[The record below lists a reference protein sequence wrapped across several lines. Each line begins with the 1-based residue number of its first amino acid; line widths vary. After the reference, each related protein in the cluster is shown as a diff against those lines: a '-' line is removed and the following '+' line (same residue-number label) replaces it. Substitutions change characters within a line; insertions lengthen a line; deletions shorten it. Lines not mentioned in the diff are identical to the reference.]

1 MMQRPDS
8 LTPSIYH
15 RVGGSETFDKLAR
28 AFYARVE
35 NDPVLRPL
43 YPRRLDGCPTRNLA
57 RFLTQFFG
65 GPCEHSQH
73 SSQPSLREAHARF
86 RIGPAERDAWLRNMA
101 AALEDVGVEEPAR
114 SAMRDYFAEAS
125 AFLVNVPVPG
135 WETTPIAWEA
145 PTGVHREVA
154 LRWAEQRAFE
164 EIVSAARAG
173 EAERVLQCVESDLI
187 RAQTRRDPASLLTL
201 LAVMHGTGDGDL
213 MSDVQRRLK
222 AEPRLASARYGGGRT
237 LLHDA
242 AAQWSSAF
250 AELLLG
256 LGADPNATD
265 EAGHAPL
272 YAAANRFVKPRDRRL
287 AAGSDVVRLLVQ
299 AGADVNACGGVK
311 ACSALHMAAR
321 RGNVAVAEALIEAG
335 AEIEAR
341 DDCGDTPLRR
351 AVNCGQPE
359 IAALLLS
366 RGADLHSRGS
376 RGRTPLQAARGASM
390 QALLQRAE
398 GALFPDRANRSPHG
412 SEGIRTPRALSASA
426 LQAGATLP
434 RRRAPTF
441 SHDSCRL
448 RDQDSNLD
456 ETG

>member
-1 MMQRPDS
+1 MQIPDS
-8 LTPSIYH
+8 PTSSIYH
-15 RVGGSETFDKLAR
+15 LVGGSETFDRLAR

-43 YPRRLDGCPTRNLA
+43 YPRHLDGCPTRNLA
-57 RFLTQFFG
+57 RFLPQFFG

-101 AALEDVGVEEPAR
+101 AALEDVGIEEPAR

-125 AFLVNVPVPG
+125 AFLINVPEPG

-154 LRWAEQRAFE
+154 QRWAEQRAFE

-201 LAVMHGTGDGDL
+201 LAVMHGTGDGEL
-213 MSDVQRRLK
+213 TTYVQRRLK
-222 AEPRLASARYGGGRT
+222 AEPSLASTRYGGGRM

-242 AAQWSSAF
+242 AGQWSVAF

-272 YAAANRFVKPRDRRL
+272 YTAGNRFVKPRDRCQ
-287 AAGSDVVRLLVQ
+287 ADSGAVVRLLVQ

-311 ACSALHMAAR
+311 ACTALHMAAR

-335 AEIEAR
+335 ANLEAR
-341 DDCGDTPLRR
+341 DDGGDTPLRR

-359 IAALLLS
+359 VAALLLS

-376 RGRTPLQAARGASM
+376 RGLTPLQVARGASL
-390 QALLQRAE
+390 QALLQRAA
-398 GALFPDRANRSPHG
+398 GAPQPDRPNRSRHG
-412 SEGIRTPRALSASA
+412 SGGNRTP
-426 LQAGATLP
+426 
-434 RRRAPTF
+434 
-441 SHDSCRL
+441 
-448 RDQDSNLD
+448 
-456 ETG
+456 

>member
-1 MMQRPDS
+1 MMQRSDS
-8 LTPSIYH
+8 PTPSIYH
-15 RVGGSETFDKLAR
+15 LVGGSETFYKLAR

-43 YPRRLDGCPTRNLA
+43 YPRHLDGCPTRNLS

-86 RIGPAERDAWLRNMA
+86 RIGPTERDAWLRNMT
-101 AALEDVGVEEPAR
+101 AALEDVGIQEPAR
-114 SAMRDYFAEAS
+114 SAMRSYFAEAS
-125 AFLVNVPVPG
+125 AFLMNSPEPAR
-135 WETTPIAWEA
+135 ETVPIALEV
-145 PTGVHREVA
+145 PTPVHREVGK
-154 LRWAEQRAFE
+154 RWAEQRAYE
-164 EIVSAARAG
+164 ELVSAALAG
-173 EAERVLQCVESDLI
+173 EAERVLQWAESDLI
-187 RAQTRRDPASLLTL
+187 RAQTHRDPASLLTM

-213 MSDVQRRLK
+213 MTDVQRRLK
-222 AEPRLASARYGGGRT
+222 VEPSLASSRYGGGRT

-242 AAQWSSAF
+242 AGHWSVAF

-265 EAGHAPL
+265 DAGHAPL
-272 YAAANRFVKPRDRRL
+272 YTAGNRFVQAPDRSQ
-287 AAGSDVVRLLVQ
+287 ADGGAVVRLLVQ

-311 ACSALHMAAR
+311 ACTALHMAAR

-366 RGADLHSRGS
+366 HGADLHSRGS
-376 RGRTPLQAARGASM
+376 RGLTPLQVARSASM
-390 QALLQRAE
+390 QALLQRAA
-398 GALFPDRANRSPHG
+398 GAPKPDRANRSLHG
-412 SEGIRTPRALSASA
+412 SGGIRTP
-426 LQAGATLP
+426 
-434 RRRAPTF
+434 
-441 SHDSCRL
+441 
-448 RDQDSNLD
+448 
-456 ETG
+456 